1 MHKTKKKWGNEGL
14 GLTNSPIIDF
24 LCHMPFLT
32 VTICLLAAY
41 GVLMALYT
49 RGYWRMRPFAAG
61 SKVPKSKFS
70 VIIPARNE
78 ASNIEDCITGI
89 LAQKYPAHLFDIIV
103 VDDFSEDETAQVVSK
118 IALQHNNVRLLQ
130 LKDFT
135 NNENLIAY
143 KKRAIEIAINEASGD
158 WIVTTDADC
167 SVTTNWLATYD
178 AYIQEHD
185 CVMMAAPVAY
195 TNTGS
200 LLSIFQVLDFIS
212 LQGITA
218 AAVAS
223 GSHTLCNGANLCY
236 SKKAFE
242 SVGKFSGIDHLPS
255 GDDMLLMH
263 KMKKSYPGKIG
274 YLFAQEAVV
283 TTAPSAT
290 LGLFLQQ
297 RIRWASKATGYQDKI
312 IFWILLLVYLVNA
325 SLLLYLPIHF
335 LQTGN
340 IYTWLILIG
349 CKTLIE
355 IPFMFA
361 SATFFKQQKLLWWF
375 ALMQPFHIVYT
386 LVAGWFGTFGSY
398 KWKGRTVMK
407 QQDDHFFRKLRR
419 NKAASVSLFI
429 VAAAF
434 LMAVFAYFMA
444 PEHSPNAN
452 RMIPEIGSMKP
463 GFTIQL
469 LQVKRIGETKQIS
482 FFEKLIGGEE
492 DVYTFIPITSYT
504 IKGSDIY
511 FQKYIDEGITESGV
525 MQLSL
530 VANNPVITQ
539 TYYAGTDKFGRDML
553 SRLIIGVRVSL
564 GVGLIAVLLSLTIGI
579 LLGALAG
586 FYRGWIDECIMW
598 FINVIWS
605 IPTLLLV
612 FAITLVLGKG
622 FWQVF
627 IAVGLTMWVNVAR
640 LVRGQVMAIKNR
652 EFIEATRVLGYSDT
666 RTIFIHIL
674 PNIIGPILVI
684 AASNFASAI
693 VIEAGLSFLG
703 VGVQPPQPSWGL
715 MIKENYNFIITH
727 NPALALAPGIAIM
740 ILVLAFNLLGNG
752 LRDAFNVR
760 EK

>member
-1 MHKTKKKWGNEGL
+1 M
-14 GLTNSPIIDF
+14 I
-24 LCHMPFLT
+24 
-32 VTICLLAAY
+32 
-41 GVLMALYT
+41 
-49 RGYWRMRPFAAG
+49 
-61 SKVPKSKFS
+61 
-70 VIIPARNE
+70 
-78 ASNIEDCITGI
+78 
-89 LAQKYPAHLFDIIV
+89 
-103 VDDFSEDETAQVVSK
+103 
-118 IALQHNNVRLLQ
+118 
-130 LKDFT
+130 
-135 NNENLIAY
+135 
-143 KKRAIEIAINEASGD
+143 
-158 WIVTTDADC
+158 
-167 SVTTNWLATYD
+167 
-178 AYIQEHD
+178 
-185 CVMMAAPVAY
+185 AAPVSY
-195 TNTGS
+195 KNTGS
-200 LLSIFQVLDFIS
+200 FLSVFQVLDFIS

-218 AAVAS
+218 AAVGS

-236 SKKAFE
+236 SKEAFE

-263 KMKKSYPGKIG
+263 KMKKSYPEKIG
-274 YLFAQEAVV
+274 YLYAQDAVV

-290 LGLFLQQ
+290 LDLFIQQ
-297 RIRWASKATGYQDKI
+297 RIRWSSKALGYQDKI
-312 IFWILLLVYLVNA
+312 IFWILLLVYLVNF
-325 SLLLYLPIHF
+325 SLLVYLPVNLIE
-335 LQTGN
+335 TGN
-340 IYTWLILIG
+340 INNWFVFIG

-355 IPFMFA
+355 LPFMYA
-361 SATFFKQQKLLWWF
+361 AAKFFKQQKLLWWF
-375 ALMQPFHIVYT
+375 LFMQPFHILYT
-386 LVAGWFGTFGSY
+386 VVAGWFGTFGSY
-398 KWKGRTVMK
+398 KWKGRTVTK
-407 QQDDHFFRKLRR
+407 NEPDRFFTKLKR
-419 NKAASVSLFI
+419 NKPASVSLYI
-429 VAAAF
+429 ITAAF
-434 LMAVFAYFMA
+434 LMAVFAYFIA

-469 LQVKRIGETKQIS
+469 LQVKRIGQTTNAS
-482 FFEKLIGGEE
+482 FFDRLLNGKE
-492 DVYTFIPITSYT
+492 DANTFIPITSYH
-504 IKGSDIY
+504 IKGDSIY
-511 FQKYIDEGITESGV
+511 YQKYIDEGITEAGV
-525 MQLSL
+525 MPLSL
-530 VANNPVITQ
+530 AAKEPVIKQ

-564 GVGLIAVLLSLTIGI
+564 GVGMIAVLLSLTIGI

-652 EFIEATRVLGYSDT
+652 EFIEAAQVLGYSNT
-666 RTIFIHIL
+666 RTIFLHIL
-674 PNIIGPILVI
+674 PNIIGPVLVI